1 MDIDFI
7 NTAMIPVI
15 VGICCIVGYLVKTTV
30 NNDRVHDFIPCM
42 VTVLGLI
49 LALVNMV
56 LTGQEFSLMVVFS
69 GMVSGLAS
77 TGLWELIT
85 HLVREDK

>member
-1 MDIDFI
+1 MDIEFI

-15 VGICCIVGYLVKTTV
+15 VGICCIVGYLIKQTVKS
-30 NNDRVHDFIPCM
+30 DRFHDFIPCI
-42 VTVLGLI
+42 VTALGLV

-56 LTGQEFSLMVVFS
+56 ITGQEFSLMVIFS

-77 TGLWELIT
+77 TGFWELIT
-85 HLVREDK
+85 HVTKRD